1 MCLAMPLKIIEIEG
15 KWAVGTAEGLE
26 QRLRIDFVPDIKPG
40 EYVMVH
46 AGFAIQK
53 LDESLAMEELAIF
66 REAARE

>member
-46 AGFAIQK
+46 VGFAIQK